1 MNADSETGPQPTTRI
16 VFLNL
21 AIFAAGFATFVN
33 MWCTQ
38 AILPVLAASFH
49 IAQARTSLT
58 VTAPLIATA
67 AMAPLIGA
75 ISDRFGRKKFICG
88 AGLVLV
94 LPTLLAA
101 AAQNFDLFVLC
112 RFIQGLTLPFIFTI
126 TIAYIGDETSG
137 PATARLA
144 GTYMSGTIFGGFSG
158 RMITGLVTS
167 EYGWRPAFVVIALLT
182 LVMTVSIA
190 LLLPRGR
197 NFRPLYGV
205 RQALSS
211 FPLHLSNPRLLTTYM
226 VGFGVLFSLVAVFT
240 YINFRLAA
248 APYALGP
255 AALSGIFVVYLGG
268 VVVSPIA
275 ARLGNKFGRR
285 VIMSCAAA
293 LIMIGLVLTLARP
306 LALIE
311 LGLLLIS
318 SAIFMQQ
325 TLATGFVSTVAQTAK
340 STAVGLY
347 VMVYYIGGSFGG
359 FVPGSFWHE
368 YGWPGCV
375 AIVGAVQ
382 VVMLAVILRF
392 WKQPKKAAAF

>member
-1 MNADSETGPQPTTRI
+1 
-16 VFLNL
+16 
-21 AIFAAGFATFVN
+21 

-49 IAQARTSLT
+49 ITQARTSFT

-67 AMAPLIGA
+67 AMAPLIGM

-126 TIAYIGDETSG
+126 TIAYIGEETSG

-158 RMITGLVTS
+158 RMIAGLMTS
-167 EYGWRPAFVVIALLT
+167 EYGWRPAFIVIALIT
-182 LVMTVSIA
+182 LVMTASMV
-190 LLLPRGR
+190 LLLPRER
-197 NFRPLYGV
+197 NFRPLHGV
-205 RQALSS
+205 RRALSS
-211 FPLHLSNPRLLTTYM
+211 FPLHLSNPRLLATYV

-285 VIMSCAAA
+285 AVMSCAGA
-293 LIMIGLVLTLARP
+293 LIAIGLALTLARP
-306 LALIE
+306 MALIE

-375 AIVGAVQ
+375 AIVCAVQ
-382 VVMLAVILRF
+382 MVMLAVILRF
-392 WKQPKKAAAF
+392 WKQPKAAAV